1 MSAAL
6 GFRPTFLDWTLAVS
20 QTIADSK
27 RAFHQAFPHVIA
39 PLYRRL
45 ADELLVELHLL
56 SHQSRF
62 EENALF
68 SVGLCTVFDTFTKGY
83 RPEEQTDAL
92 FSALCSSNGF
102 DAAALRKTCTSLI
115 DQAKAKDSD
124 GIKSLLSAHRL
135 EDGGHY
141 SRLMAVGL
149 VRLLQC
155 AGTDESNPDHAVQV
169 QQCKEFAETLG
180 LPGDRVEKDLTLF
193 NSNSERMVQAVEL
206 VEETIAA
213 EKRKKE
219 RRLAEQ
225 AQRSSS

>member
-1 MSAAL
+1 MAA
-6 GFRPTFLDWTLAVS
+6 S

-62 EENALF
+62 EANELF

-83 RPEEQTDAL
+83 RPEAQTDAL

-102 DAAALRKTCTSLI
+102 DAAKLRKINTSLV
-115 DQAKAKDSD
+115 DQAKGKDPEKL
-124 GIKSLLSAHRL
+124 KSLLSSHRL
-135 EDGGHY
+135 KDGSHY

-149 VRLLQC
+149 MSLLK
-155 AGTDESNPDHAVQV
+155 AAAADASGTDSESLVKQSQEWA
-169 QQCKEFAETLG
+169 ASLG
-180 LPGDRVEKDLTLF
+180 MPADRVEKDLTLF
-193 NSNSERMVQAVEL
+193 GSNSERMDQAVEL

-225 AQRSSS
+225 AQRSSN

>member
-1 MSAAL
+1 MAA
-6 GFRPTFLDWTLAVS
+6 S

-56 SHQSRF
+56 SHQSQF
-62 EENALF
+62 EANELF

-83 RPEEQTDAL
+83 RPEAQTDAL

-102 DAAALRKTCTSLI
+102 DAAKLRKTYASLVE
-115 DQAKAKDSD
+115 QAKGKDPE
-124 GIKSLLSAHRL
+124 SLKDWLSSHAL
-135 EDGGHY
+135 KEGSHY

-149 VRLLQC
+149 MSLFK
-155 AGTDESNPDHAVQV
+155 AAATDATDSENEAIVKQS
-169 QQCKEFAETLG
+169 KELAEGLG
-180 LPGDRVEKDLTLF
+180 LPTDRVEKDLTLF
-193 NSNSERMVQAVEL
+193 SSNSERMDQAVEL

-219 RRLAEQ
+219 RLLEEQ
-225 AQRSSS
+225 AQRTSS

>member
-1 MSAAL
+1 MAE
-6 GFRPTFLDWTLAVS
+6 S

-62 EENALF
+62 EATGLF
-68 SVGLCTVFDTFTKGY
+68 SVGLCTVFDTFTQGY
-83 RPEEQTDAL
+83 RPNEQTDAL
-92 FSALCSSNGF
+92 LAALCSSNGF
-102 DAAALRKTCTSLI
+102 DAAAHRATASTLLNE
-115 DQAKAKDSD
+115 AKGHSVD
-124 GIKSLLSAHRL
+124 GIDAWIGSQNLA
-135 EDGGHY
+135 DGAHY

-149 VRLLQC
+149 LSVLQ
-155 AGTDESNPDHAVQV
+155 AARGEATEPDNEALRGR
-169 QQCKEFAETLG
+169 CKTLAETLA
-180 LPGDRVEKDLTLF
+180 LPADRVEKDLSLF
-193 NSNSERMVQAVEL
+193 AANSERMTQAVEL
-206 VEETIAA
+206 VAETIAA

-225 AQRSSS
+225 VQSEAN

>member
-1 MSAAL
+1 MYC
-6 GFRPTFLDWTLAVS
+6 TLAAS

-62 EENALF
+62 ETNELF

-83 RPEEQTDAL
+83 RPEAQTQAL

-102 DAAALRKTCTSLI
+102 DAAKLRKTNTLLI
-115 DQAKAKDSD
+115 DQAKDKDLESLKDWLSSHTLKD
-124 GIKSLLSAHRL
+124 GS
-135 EDGGHY
+135 HY

-149 VRLLQC
+149 MSLLK
-155 AGTDESNPDHAVQV
+155 AAATDTTGSDTEALVKQS
-169 QQCKEFAETLG
+169 KELAECLG
-180 LPGDRVEKDLTLF
+180 LPSDRVEKDLTLF
-193 NSNSERMVQAVEL
+193 GSNSERMDQAVEL
-206 VEETIAA
+206 VKETIAA

-219 RRLAEQ
+219 RRLADQ
-225 AQRSSS
+225 AQRTSS

>member
-1 MSAAL
+1 M
-6 GFRPTFLDWTLAVS
+6 DCTLAAS

-62 EENALF
+62 ESNELF

-83 RPEEQTDAL
+83 RPEDQTEAL

-102 DAAALRKTCTSLI
+102 DAAKQRKTNTSLI
-115 DQAKAKDSD
+115 DQAKDKDLESLKDWLSSHTLKD
-124 GIKSLLSAHRL
+124 GS
-135 EDGGHY
+135 HY

-149 VRLLQC
+149 MSIIKAAAADATGSDTEALVKQ
-155 AGTDESNPDHAVQV
+155 S
-169 QQCKEFAETLG
+169 KEFAESLG
-180 LPGDRVEKDLTLF
+180 LPSDRVEKDLTLF
-193 NSNSERMVQAVEL
+193 GSNSERMDQAVEL
-206 VEETIAA
+206 VKETIAA

-219 RRLAEQ
+219 RRLADQ
-225 AQRSSS
+225 AQRTSS

>member
-1 MSAAL
+1 MDCKLAA
-6 GFRPTFLDWTLAVS
+6 S

-27 RAFHQAFPHVIA
+27 RAFHLAFPHIIA

-62 EENALF
+62 EANELF

-102 DAAALRKTCTSLI
+102 DAAKLRKTNASLVE
-115 DQAKAKDSD
+115 QAKGKDPE
-124 GIKSLLSAHRL
+124 SLRDWLSYHAL
-135 EDGGHY
+135 KEGCHY

-149 VRLLQC
+149 MSLLKA
-155 AGTDESNPDHAVQV
+155 AG
-169 QQCKEFAETLG
+169 AETTGSETEAIVKQSKELAESLG
-180 LPGDRVEKDLTLF
+180 LPADRVEKDLTLF
-193 NSNSERMVQAVEL
+193 GSNSERMDQAVEL

-219 RRLAEQ
+219 RRLEEQ
-225 AQRSSS
+225 AQRTSS

>member
-1 MSAAL
+1 MYC
-6 GFRPTFLDWTLAVS
+6 TLAAS

-62 EENALF
+62 ETNELF

-83 RPEEQTDAL
+83 RPEAQTKAL

-102 DAAALRKTCTSLI
+102 DAAKLRKTNTLLI
-115 DQAKAKDSD
+115 DQAKDKDLESLKDWLSSHTLKD
-124 GIKSLLSAHRL
+124 GS
-135 EDGGHY
+135 HY

-149 VRLLQC
+149 MSLLK
-155 AGTDESNPDHAVQV
+155 AAATDTTGSDTEALVKQS
-169 QQCKEFAETLG
+169 KELAECLG
-180 LPGDRVEKDLTLF
+180 LPSDRVEKDLTLF
-193 NSNSERMVQAVEL
+193 GSNSERMDQAVEL
-206 VEETIAA
+206 VKETIAA

-219 RRLAEQ
+219 RRLADQ
-225 AQRSSS
+225 AQRTSS

>member
-1 MSAAL
+1 MYC
-6 GFRPTFLDWTLAVS
+6 TLAAS

-62 EENALF
+62 ETNELF

-83 RPEEQTDAL
+83 RPEAQTQAL

-102 DAAALRKTCTSLI
+102 DAAKLRKTNTLLI
-115 DQAKAKDSD
+115 DQAKDKDLESLKDWLSSHTLKD
-124 GIKSLLSAHRL
+124 GS
-135 EDGGHY
+135 HY

-149 VRLLQC
+149 MSLLK
-155 AGTDESNPDHAVQV
+155 AAATDTTGSDTEALVKQS
-169 QQCKEFAETLG
+169 KELAECLG
-180 LPGDRVEKDLTLF
+180 LPSDRVEKDLTLF
-193 NSNSERMVQAVEL
+193 GSNSERMDQAVEL
-206 VEETIAA
+206 VKETIAA
-213 EKRKKE
+213 DKRKKE
-219 RRLAEQ
+219 RRLADQ
-225 AQRSSS
+225 TQRTSS

>member
-1 MSAAL
+1 MAA
-6 GFRPTFLDWTLAVS
+6 S

-62 EENALF
+62 EANGLF

-83 RPEEQTDAL
+83 RPEAHTDAL

-102 DAAALRKTCTSLI
+102 DAAKLRKTNASLV
-115 DQAKAKDSD
+115 DQGKGKDLESL
-124 GIKSLLSAHRL
+124 KSWLSSHSL
-135 EDGGHY
+135 KEGSHY

-149 VRLLQC
+149 MSLLKAATADATGLDTEAIVKQ
-155 AGTDESNPDHAVQV
+155 S
-169 QQCKEFAETLG
+169 KELAEGLG
-180 LPGDRVEKDLTLF
+180 FPIDRVEKDLTLF
-193 NSNSERMVQAVEL
+193 SSNSERMGQAVEL
-206 VEETIAA
+206 VNETIAA

-225 AQRSSS
+225 AQGTSN

>member
-1 MSAAL
+1 MYC
-6 GFRPTFLDWTLAVS
+6 TLAAS

-62 EENALF
+62 ETNELF

-83 RPEEQTDAL
+83 RPEAQTQAL

-102 DAAALRKTCTSLI
+102 DAAKLRKTNTLLI
-115 DQAKAKDSD
+115 DQAKDKDLESLKDWLSSHTLKD
-124 GIKSLLSAHRL
+124 GS
-135 EDGGHY
+135 HY

-149 VRLLQC
+149 MSLLK
-155 AGTDESNPDHAVQV
+155 AAATDTTGSDTEALVKQS
-169 QQCKEFAETLG
+169 KELAECLG
-180 LPGDRVEKDLTLF
+180 LPSDRVEKDLTLF
-193 NSNSERMVQAVEL
+193 GSNSERMDQAVEL
-206 VEETIAA
+206 VKETIAA

-219 RRLAEQ
+219 RRLADQ
-225 AQRSSS
+225 AQRPSS

>member
-1 MSAAL
+1 MAE
-6 GFRPTFLDWTLAVS
+6 S

-27 RAFHQAFPHVIA
+27 RSFHQSFPHVIA

-62 EENALF
+62 EANELF

-83 RPEEQTDAL
+83 RPEAQTEAL
-92 FSALCSSNGF
+92 FNALCSSNGF
-102 DAAALRKTCTSLI
+102 DAANLRQTSSKLI
-115 DQAKAKDSD
+115 DQAKGKDLDSIKPWLSSQRLSD
-124 GIKSLLSAHRL
+124 
-135 EDGGHY
+135 DGHY

-149 VRLLQC
+149 MRLLQ
-155 AGTDESNPDHAVQV
+155 AARGDASSPDNEALV
-169 QQCKEFAETLG
+169 QQCKDLADDLA
-180 LPGDRVEKDLTLF
+180 LPADRVEKDLALF
-193 NSNSERMVQAVEL
+193 ASNSERMDQAVEL

-225 AQRSSS
+225 QKSKADA

>member
-1 MSAAL
+1 MA
-6 GFRPTFLDWTLAVS
+6 DS

-27 RAFHQAFPHVIA
+27 RSFHQSFPHVIA

-62 EENALF
+62 ETNELF

-83 RPEEQTDAL
+83 RPEAQTDGL

-102 DAAALRKTCTSLI
+102 DAASLRKTSATLI
-115 DQAKAKDSD
+115 EQAKGKDLDS
-124 GIKSLLSAHRL
+124 IKTLLSSHAL
-135 EDGGHY
+135 QDGAHY

-149 VRLLQC
+149 MRLLQ
-155 AGTDESNPDHAVQV
+155 AAAADASSPDSAALA
-169 QQCKEFAETLG
+169 QQSKELAETLG
-180 LPGDRVEKDLTLF
+180 MPADRVEKDLTLF
-193 NSNSERMVQAVEL
+193 GSNSERMDQAVDL
-206 VEETIAA
+206 VQETIAA

-225 AQRSSS
+225 KKTEA

>member
-1 MSAAL
+1 M
-6 GFRPTFLDWTLAVS
+6 AVS

-56 SHQSRF
+56 SHQRQF
-62 EENALF
+62 EANELF
-68 SVGLCTVFDTFTKGY
+68 SVGLCTVFDTFSKGY

-102 DAAALRKTCTSLI
+102 DAAKLRKTNASLV
-115 DQAKAKDSD
+115 DQAKGKDLESL
-124 GIKSLLSAHRL
+124 KSWLSSHSL
-135 EDGGHY
+135 NEGSHY
-141 SRLMAVGL
+141 SRLMAIGVM
-149 VRLLQC
+149 RLLQ
-155 AGTDESNPDHAVQV
+155 AAAADDSTSDREALVKQSLELANS
-169 QQCKEFAETLG
+169 LG
-180 LPGDRVEKDLTLF
+180 LPSDRVEKDLTLF
-193 NSNSERMVQAVEL
+193 GSNSERMDQAIEL

-219 RRLAEQ
+219 RRLEEQ

>member
-1 MSAAL
+1 MAS
-6 GFRPTFLDWTLAVS
+6 S

-62 EENALF
+62 EANALF

-83 RPEEQTDAL
+83 RPEDQTTAL
-92 FSALCSSNGF
+92 LSALCSSNGF
-102 DAAALRKTCTSLI
+102 DAAALRKTCISLI
-115 DQAKAKDSD
+115 DQAKGKGSDSV
-124 GIKSLLSAHRL
+124 KSLLSSHRL
-135 EDGGHY
+135 KDGGHY

-149 VRLLQC
+149 MRLLQS
-155 AGTDESNPDHAVQV
+155 ASSDDANPDHAALV
-169 QQCKEFAETLG
+169 QQCKELAETLG
-180 LPGDRVEKDLTLF
+180 LPADRVEKDLTLF
-193 NSNSERMVQAVEL
+193 GSNSERMDQAVEL

>member
-1 MSAAL
+1 M
-6 GFRPTFLDWTLAVS
+6 LADS

-27 RAFHQAFPHVIA
+27 RSFHQSFPHVIA

-62 EENALF
+62 EANELF

-83 RPEEQTDAL
+83 RPEAQTDGL

-102 DAAALRKTCTSLI
+102 DAASLRKTSASLI
-115 DQAKAKDSD
+115 EQAKGKDLDS
-124 GIKSLLSAHRL
+124 IKTLLSSHALH
-135 EDGGHY
+135 DGAHY

-149 VRLLQC
+149 MRLLQ
-155 AGTDESNPDHAVQV
+155 AAAADASSADSAALA
-169 QQCKEFAETLG
+169 QQSKELAETLG
-180 LPGDRVEKDLTLF
+180 MPADRVEKDLTLF
-193 NSNSERMVQAVEL
+193 GSNSERMDQAVDL
-206 VEETIAA
+206 VQETIAA

-225 AQRSSS
+225 KKTEA

>member
-1 MSAAL
+1 MAA
-6 GFRPTFLDWTLAVS
+6 S

-62 EENALF
+62 EANGLF

-83 RPEEQTDAL
+83 RPEAQTEAL

-102 DAAALRKTCTSLI
+102 DAAKLRKTNASLV
-115 DQAKAKDSD
+115 DQAKGKDLDSL
-124 GIKSLLSAHRL
+124 KSLLSSHSL
-135 EDGGHY
+135 NEGSHY

-149 VRLLQC
+149 MSLLK
-155 AGTDESNPDHAVQV
+155 AATADATGTDTEAIVKQS
-169 QQCKEFAETLG
+169 KELAEGLG
-180 LPGDRVEKDLTLF
+180 LPTDRVEKDLTLF
-193 NSNSERMVQAVEL
+193 GSNSERMDQAVEL

-219 RRLAEQ
+219 RRLEEQ
-225 AQRSSS
+225 AQRTSS

>member
-1 MSAAL
+1 MA
-6 GFRPTFLDWTLAVS
+6 DS

-27 RAFHQAFPHVIA
+27 RSFHQSFPHVIA

-62 EENALF
+62 ETNELF

-83 RPEEQTDAL
+83 RPEAQTDGL

-102 DAAALRKTCTSLI
+102 DAASLRKTSATLI
-115 DQAKAKDSD
+115 AQAKGKDLDS
-124 GIKSLLSAHRL
+124 IKTLLSSHAL
-135 EDGGHY
+135 QDGAHY

-149 VRLLQC
+149 MRLLQ
-155 AGTDESNPDHAVQV
+155 AAAEDASSPDSAALA
-169 QQCKEFAETLG
+169 QQSKDLAETLG
-180 LPGDRVEKDLTLF
+180 MPADRVEKDLTLF
-193 NSNSERMVQAVEL
+193 GSNSERMDQAVDL
-206 VEETIAA
+206 VQETIAA

-225 AQRSSS
+225 KKTEA

>member
-1 MSAAL
+1 M
-6 GFRPTFLDWTLAVS
+6 DCTLAAS

-62 EENALF
+62 ETNELF

-83 RPEEQTDAL
+83 RPEAQTQAL

-102 DAAALRKTCTSLI
+102 DAAKLRKTNTLLI
-115 DQAKAKDSD
+115 DQAKDKDLESLKDWLSSHTLKD
-124 GIKSLLSAHRL
+124 GS
-135 EDGGHY
+135 HY

-149 VRLLQC
+149 MSLLK
-155 AGTDESNPDHAVQV
+155 AAATDTTGSDTEALVKQS
-169 QQCKEFAETLG
+169 KELAECLG
-180 LPGDRVEKDLTLF
+180 LPSDRVEKDLTLF
-193 NSNSERMVQAVEL
+193 GSNSERMDQAVEL
-206 VEETIAA
+206 VKETIAA

-219 RRLAEQ
+219 RRLADQ
-225 AQRSSS
+225 AQRPSS